1 MFEDFALK
9 HIFALIRSAG
19 VTIWIC
25 VLATI
30 IGSLLGL
37 LVGIGIRAKYKVIR
51 KICLLYMNIIRG
63 IPLLIILFFVYFAI
77 PIMVGVH
84 ISQGITSVSC
94 LSIYAGAYIGEIV
107 SGALN
112 AIPKGQFEAS
122 EALGMNCVQEY
133 VYIILPQA
141 FRIMLP
147 ALLGFILSLIKDS
160 SLVSVIGY
168 VDLTRQG
175 KIVANLTMSPMETYL
190 YVGLIYFV
198 ICFSLSKI
206 VNKVEERMNRNARY

>member
-9 HIFALIRSAG
+9 HVFALIRSAG
-19 VTIWIC
+19 LTIWIC
-25 VLATI
+25 ILATLA
-30 IGSLLGL
+30 GSFLGL
-37 LVGIGIRAKYKVIR
+37 LVGIGMHAKYKVISMMCR
-51 KICLLYMNIIRG
+51 LYINIIRG

-77 PIMVGVH
+77 PIVFNIH

-107 SGALN
+107 NGALN

-122 EALGMNCVQEY
+122 EALGMNCLQEY
-133 VYIILPQA
+133 IYVILPQA

-147 ALLGFILSLIKDS
+147 ALLGFVLALIKDS

-175 KIVANLTMSPMETYL
+175 RIVANLTMSPMITYL
-190 YVGLIYFV
+190 YVGLIYFI

-206 VNKVEERMNRNARY
+206 GSRIEERMNTNEK